1 MRIIIK
7 MKTITLI
14 VNNILL
20 DVTYLIK
27 GKNITILIIN
37 HNRENIISLINSET
51 VIEIMKILKIQVK
64 AQLSEAIK

>member
-1 MRIIIK
+1 MRRIIK

>member
-51 VIEIMKILKIQVK
+51 VLEIMKILKIQVK

>member
-1 MRIIIK
+1 